1 MKKRYLFIST
11 LIAAIC
17 IFSTC
22 KKKESDDPQPLAST
36 KIDKSCNDINLF
48 GVAKDREFGKLA
60 FDYFTNPDSSKLVIM
75 DSVQYSKAYAYLNG
89 IKNEILDK
97 NNIDNE
103 KEFEWRL
110 RIIKDDST
118 LNAFCTP
125 GGYIFIYTGII
136 KYLDKE
142 DDFAGVLG
150 HEMGHAALRH
160 STQSMTKQYGTGIF
174 LQALGYDKSVLVK
187 AIRQLGSLSYS
198 RCHETQADEYSVS
211 LLSNTKY
218 KCNGAASFFEK
229 LLKSGSARPPE
240 FLSTHPDPGNRVTNI
255 NIRADSL
262 KCLNRP
268 EFSGSGWLQFKSD
281 LNLN

>member
-1 MKKRYLFIST
+1 MKNKYLFIAS
-11 LIAAIC
+11 LFAILLLE
-17 IFSTC
+17 STC
-22 KKKESDDPQPLAST
+22 KKKTSDDPQPLASS
-36 KIDKSCNDINLF
+36 KIDKGCNDINLF
-48 GVAKDREFGKLA
+48 GVAKDREFGKMA
-60 FDYFTNPDSSKLVIM
+60 FDYFSNPDSSKLIVL
-75 DSVQYSKAYAYLNG
+75 DSAEYSKAYGYLNG

-103 KEFEWRL
+103 KEFEWKL
-110 RIIKDDST
+110 RIIRDDTT

-125 GGYIFIYTGII
+125 GGYIFVYTGII
-136 KYLDKE
+136 KYLENE

-174 LQALGYDKSVLVK
+174 LQALGYDRSILVN

-211 LLSNTKY
+211 LLSGTKY

-229 LLKSGSARPPE
+229 LEASGSSGPPE
-240 FLSTHPDPGNRVTNI
+240 FLSTHPNPGNRVLSI

-262 KCLNRP
+262 KCNKLIP
-268 EFSGSGWLQFKSD
+268 FPGSGWAQFKSD
-281 LNLN
+281 LKLN

>member
-1 MKKRYLFIST
+1 MKKRYLFITT

-22 KKKESDDPQPLAST
+22 KKKSDDPQPLASS

-48 GVAKDREFGKLA
+48 GVAKDREFGKMA

-75 DSVQYSKAYAYLNG
+75 DSVQYSKAYSYLNG
-89 IKNEILDK
+89 IKNEILLK

-125 GGYIFIYTGII
+125 GGYIFVYTGII
-136 KYLDKE
+136 KYLENE

-174 LQALGYDKSVLVK
+174 LQVLGYDKSILVN

-229 LLKSGSARPPE
+229 LVASGTARPPA
-240 FLSTHPDPGNRVTNI
+240 FLSTHPDPGDRVKNI

-262 KCLNRP
+262 KCNKTVP
-268 EFSGSGWLQFKSD
+268 YPVSGWTQFKKD
-281 LNLN
+281 LNLI